1 MRRVGA
7 ASVRNG
13 LVCTAAFALACFA
26 PSTHAHP
33 HGTVQCSLAVGYK
46 HGQPQRLSGR
56 LLFDQAH
63 SEQALLVL
71 RNPET
76 QKLDE
81 ALKQRFVFGLRQQ
94 LARWNWL
101 FAVSV
106 DGQTAELTEAS
117 PPALWWSSD
126 GRLGVQ
132 VELAIA
138 TDRSTLPG
146 AASGGL
152 SGSLLTISCIDPTR
166 YWVSEFVSPDAEPKL
181 VGCVEP
187 VKSPAVKHATGPQAG
202 GVSVQVQCLR

>member
-7 ASVRNG
+7 VFLRNR
-13 LVCTAAFALACFA
+13 LPCAVAFALAWLA
-26 PSTHAHP
+26 PSAQAHP
-33 HGTVQCSLAVGYK
+33 HGTVQCSLAVDYK

-63 SEQALLVL
+63 SEQASLAL

-81 ALKQRFVFGLRQQ
+81 ALQQRFVFGLRQQ

-138 TDRSTLPG
+138 TDRSTLPAVLVG
-146 AASGGL
+146 APWTFA
-152 SGSLLTISCIDPTR
+152 CMDPTR
-166 YWVSEFVSPDAEPKL
+166 YWVSDFMQPDSGIDL
-181 VGCVEP
+181 TGCGRH
-187 VKSPAVKHATGPQAG
+187 VKSNVHRILTGPQAG
-202 GVSVQVQCLR
+202 GISFQVKCLD

>member
-1 MRRVGA
+1 MFRVGT
-7 ASVRNG
+7 VFLRNG
-13 LVCTAAFALACFA
+13 LVCAAALALAWFA
-26 PSTHAHP
+26 PSAHAHP
-33 HGTVQCSLAVGYK
+33 HGTVQCSLAVEYK
-46 HGQPQRLSGR
+46 LGQPQRLSGR

-63 SEQALLVL
+63 SEQALLAL

-81 ALKQRFVFGLRQQ
+81 ALQQRFMFGLRQQ

-132 VELAIA
+132 VELTISA
-138 TDRSTLPG
+138 DRSTLPS
-146 AASGGL
+146 AASGAL
-152 SGSLLTISCIDPTR
+152 SGSLLTISCMDPTR
-166 YWVSEFVSPDAEPKL
+166 YWVSEFVSPDAEL
-181 VGCVEP
+181 VVVGCAEP
-187 VKSPAVKHATGPQAG
+187 VKSPTVKHATGPQAG
-202 GVSVQVQCLR
+202 GVSVQVRCLR